1 MAVLEVVVT
10 DSGTS
15 AILAAIEGMR
25 TDLQALTDRVT
36 QLELHLAEQRGADLG
51 RRLDDE
57 TRERKA
63 LEVRVRTLEVWRG
76 WLLGGLGLAGSGVAL
91 LAVKIILSQ

>member
-1 MAVLEVVVT
+1 MT
-10 DSGTS
+10 DTSAS
-15 AILAAIEGMR
+15 AILAAIADVR
-25 TDLQALTDRVT
+25 TDVQALTARVSE
-36 QLELHLAEQRGADLG
+36 LELHLAEQRGADLG